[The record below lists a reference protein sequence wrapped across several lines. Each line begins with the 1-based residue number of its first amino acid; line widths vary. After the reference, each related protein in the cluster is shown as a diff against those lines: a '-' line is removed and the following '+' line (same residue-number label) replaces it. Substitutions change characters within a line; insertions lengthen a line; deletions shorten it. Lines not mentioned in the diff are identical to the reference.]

1 MQQTFGPVYEVD
13 YDVKRAAVV
22 EFDRWLGGHIE
33 KMLDLPG
40 ITHVRTFV
48 AEDVAAGARRITQY
62 YFENET
68 ELERYRAGPA
78 AATQQAV
85 DEQFAGQVERT
96 ARVLRET
103 EVIDGALRP
112 AQVCLNCGS
121 ALVGQYCGNC
131 GQRANS
137 RLISIWALV
146 REAFGDLFEFDS
158 RLWRTLVPL
167 MVRPGRLTSEY
178 LSGRRARFM
187 PPFRTY
193 LVLSIF
199 FFLVAFFDP
208 REELSIL
215 FTPAET
221 APAETTPAE
230 TASGQPSAENP
241 ERQGEPET
249 GNATAD
255 ADEGAGLN
263 ISINGGTAAVSDD
276 CQDIQVEDMPEWM
289 ASRLTN
295 ERLRIAC
302 ERVTADDG
310 RAYVSKLLDSVPAAL
325 FILLPLM
332 ALVLKLLYPLSK
344 RYYVEHLLFVVH
356 FHAFVFLIL
365 TLQILASRAA
375 GLLAGFAAVTAVTA
389 TAVAVYIPIYLY
401 KAQRRV
407 YRQGHFFTTLK
418 FLVLL
423 LSYFFGL
430 SFIFVLTA
438 VFAAFSM

>member
-1 MQQTFGPVYEVD
+1 MQQSFGQVYEVD
-13 YDVKRAAVV
+13 YYVKRDAVV

-33 KMLDLPG
+33 EMLELPG
-40 ITHVRTFV
+40 ITHASTFV
-48 AEDVAAGARRITQY
+48 ADDVAAGTRRITQY
-62 YFENET
+62 YFESEA
-68 ELERYRAGPA
+68 ELERYLAGPA
-78 AATQQAV
+78 AAMRKAV
-85 DEQFAGQVERT
+85 DEQFAGQAEVSG
-96 ARVLRET
+96 RVLRET
-103 EVIDGALRP
+103 EVVDGALRP

-131 GQRANS
+131 GQRASS

-146 REAFGDLFEFDS
+146 REAFGDLFELDS

-167 MVRPGRLTSEY
+167 MIRPGKLTSEY

-208 REELSIL
+208 REDFSIL
-215 FTPAET
+215 FTPEQSPAAQP
-221 APAETTPAE
+221 APAETVPGEPPAD
-230 TASGQPSAENP
+230 AV
-241 ERQGEPET
+241 ERQGQPET
-249 GNATAD
+249 GGDATD
-255 ADEGAGLN
+255 ADEDDGVN
-263 ISINGGTAAVSDD
+263 ISINGGRATVSKD

-310 RAYVSKLLDSVPAAL
+310 RAYVSRLLDSVPAAL

-332 ALVLKLLYPLSK
+332 ALILKLLYPLSK

-356 FHAFVFLIL
+356 FHAFVFLVL
-365 TLQILASRAA
+365 SLQILASRAA
-375 GLLAGFAAVTAVTA
+375 GLLAGSAAVTAVTV
-389 TAVAVYIPIYLY
+389 TAVSVYIPIYLY

-407 YRQGHFFTTLK
+407 YRQGHFLTSLK

-430 SFIFVLTA
+430 SFIFLLTA
-438 VFAAFSM
+438 LFTAFSM